1 MTAPDLGRF
10 PGIPQDEDG
19 PVFAAPWQAQAFA
32 MAVKLQAQ
40 GVFTWEEWADEIG
53 SVIAAALASGDPDL
67 GDTYYDH
74 WLSALE
80 RISEKKG
87 LTTTETL
94 ARRKELVLEEH
105 RHLHEHDD

>member
-1 MTAPDLGRF
+1 MTAPDLVRF
-10 PGIPQDEDG
+10 PGIPTDEDG
-19 PVFAAPWQAQAFA
+19 PVFAAPWQAQVFA

-40 GVFTWEEWADEIG
+40 GVFTWGEWADEIG
-53 SVIAAALASGDPDL
+53 DVIAAARAGGDPDL
-67 GDTYYDH
+67 GDTYYNH